1 MISRKEQEL
10 KELRQALVEMALL
23 VREMITEAVRG
34 LVERRGEPLE
44 RVEALE
50 DTVNMAEVEL
60 DDRCVKFV
68 ALYQPEA
75 SDLRTVM
82 MIMRMNSNLE
92 RMGDHAFNIAREA
105 KYLIRRPLV
114 KPLVDTPR
122 MAEVVV
128 GMLDDAVKA
137 FTDRDEA
144 LARDICVRD
153 QQVDALRDQII
164 RELLTYMF
172 SDPGTIERA
181 LKLMQVAQ
189 NLERIGDLATN
200 LAEDV
205 VYMVTGKIIKH
216 RLEFRQRED
225 EEEG

>member
-1 MISRKEQEL
+1 MSTIKEQEL
-10 KELRQALVEMALL
+10 QELRRSLVEMALL
-23 VREMITEAVRG
+23 VREMITEAVGG
-34 LVERRGEPLE
+34 LVERREEPLE

-50 DTVNMAEVEL
+50 DAVNMAEIDL

-68 ALYQPEA
+68 ALYQPGA

-92 RMGDHAFNIAREA
+92 RMGDHAYNIAREA
-105 KYLIRRPLV
+105 KFLITRPLV

-122 MAEVVV
+122 MAELVV
-128 GMLDDAVKA
+128 GMLDDAIKA
-137 FTDRDEA
+137 FTEGDEA

-153 QQVDALRDQII
+153 QQVDFLRDQII
-164 RELLTYMF
+164 RELLTYMMAN
-172 SDPGTIERA
+172 PETIERA
-181 LKLMQVAQ
+181 MKLIQVAQ
-189 NLERIGDLATN
+189 NLERIGDLTTN

-216 RLEFRQRED
+216 RLEFRQRE
-225 EEEG
+225 EEGEE